1 MNQKIST
8 NGELTF
14 SAAILSAFLC
24 ALFGANAVA
33 IKISLTGLG
42 VFTTA
47 GFRFSIAAAVIFL
60 WAKVTR
66 KSFAIKSGQGL
77 QLLVFTLTFIVQLS
91 LFYIGVSRTKAS
103 HATLLSNLLP
113 FFILFFAHYF
123 IPEERITKRKI
134 LGILMGFSGVC
145 VLFLWEKGEKI
156 DFQFGDFII
165 LIVVFI
171 WASRTVYMKKIIDS
185 FESFHLVFYPMIF
198 SVPMFFIEA
207 LLWDDPMLFKLDIKV
222 LSALL
227 YQSLVTASFGF
238 LVWTSLLKKYGATSL
253 HSFIFIMPVSGVL
266 LSNLLLG
273 EPLTLN
279 LLFAMLFIVS
289 GILIIHLKA
298 KRLTPMF
305 PLGRNI

>member
-33 IKISLTGLG
+33 IKISLSGLG

-91 LFYIGVSRTKAS
+91 LFYVGVSRTTAS

-113 FFILFFAHYF
+113 FFRPLFYSGRANYQKENPGDTDGVCRCVCF
-123 IPEERITKRKI
+123 ISVEKRRKNRLSI
-134 LGILMGFSGVC
+134 RRFHNSYCRFYLGIQDCLH
-145 VLFLWEKGEKI
+145 EKN
-156 DFQFGDFII
+156 
-165 LIVVFI
+165 
-171 WASRTVYMKKIIDS
+171 Y
-185 FESFHLVFYPMIF
+185 
-198 SVPMFFIEA
+198 
-207 LLWDDPMLFKLDIKV
+207 
-222 LSALL
+222 
-227 YQSLVTASFGF
+227 
-238 LVWTSLLKKYGATSL
+238 
-253 HSFIFIMPVSGVL
+253 
-266 LSNLLLG
+266 
-273 EPLTLN
+273 
-279 LLFAMLFIVS
+279 
-289 GILIIHLKA
+289 
-298 KRLTPMF
+298 
-305 PLGRNI
+305 

>member
-14 SAAILSAFLC
+14 SATILSAFLC
-24 ALFGANAVA
+24 TLFGANAVA
-33 IKISLTGLG
+33 VKISLSGLG

-47 GFRFSIAAAVIFL
+47 GFRFSIAAAAIFL

-66 KSFAIKSGQGL
+66 KSFAIKRGQGF
-77 QLLVFTLTFIVQLS
+77 QLLVFTLMFIVQLS
-91 LFYIGVSRTKAS
+91 LFYVGVSRTKAS

-113 FFILFFAHYF
+113 FFILFFAHFF
-123 IPEERITKRKI
+123 IPEDRITKRKI
-134 LGILMGFSGVC
+134 LGILMGFAGVC
-145 VLFLWEKGEKI
+145 VLFLWKKGEKT
-156 DFQFGDFII
+156 DLQFGDFII
-165 LIVVFI
+165 IIVVFI
-171 WASRTVYMKKIIDS
+171 WASRTVYMKKIIDG
-185 FESFHLVFYPMIF
+185 FEYFHLVFYPMLF
-198 SVPMFFIEA
+198 SVPMFFIGA

-222 LSALL
+222 LSSLL

-238 LVWTSLLKKYGATSL
+238 LAWTSLLKKYGATSL

-279 LLFAMLFIVS
+279 LLFALLFIVT
-289 GILIIHLKA
+289 GILLIHLKV

>member
-14 SAAILSAFLC
+14 SATILSAFLC
-24 ALFGANAVA
+24 TLFGANAVA
-33 IKISLTGLG
+33 VKISLSGLG

-47 GFRFSIAAAVIFL
+47 GFRFSIAAAAIFL

-66 KSFAIKSGQGL
+66 KSFAIKRGQGF
-77 QLLVFTLTFIVQLS
+77 QLLVFTLMFIVQLS
-91 LFYIGVSRTKAS
+91 LFYVGVSRTKAS

-113 FFILFFAHYF
+113 FFILFFAHFF

-134 LGILMGFSGVC
+134 LGILMGFAGVC
-145 VLFLWEKGEKI
+145 VLFLWKKGEKT
-156 DFQFGDFII
+156 DLHFGDFII
-165 LIVVFI
+165 IIVVFI
-171 WASRTVYMKKIIDS
+171 WASRTVYMKKIIDG
-185 FESFHLVFYPMIF
+185 FEYFHLVFYPMLF

-222 LSALL
+222 LSSLL

-238 LVWTSLLKKYGATSL
+238 LAWTSLLKKYGATSL

-266 LSNLLLG
+266 LSGLLLG

-279 LLFAMLFIVS
+279 LLFAMLLIVT
-289 GILIIHLKA
+289 GILLIHLKS
-298 KRLTPMF
+298 KKLTPIF